1 MGCVFVENVVL
12 IETISILLVPKHAQ
26 TARNPIDSSTTIRIR
41 QTSDIV
47 LGSHEDVEWK
57 DVFHFPYGEE
67 GGLLDFFPDNG
78 KTAYLTSSLGR
89 ETTALLKVD
98 TGTGETLEEL
108 YSNDKCNVGG
118 VTLDKETKELRA
130 LTYNYARTVSGALAN
145 TKLVLPSNEIVSN
158 LVCQLSSHRNEYS
171 STTNLNE
178 ITPFSKRMPP
188 NPIVKLAW
196 QVDHSMRRDGWCRT
210 FDRMDHRRM
219 SCMISQHGMLCRSL
233 FRIQSC

>member
-1 MGCVFVENVVL
+1 MGCVFVEVVVL

-98 TGTGETLEEL
+98 TETGETLEEL

-130 LTYNYARTVSGALAN
+130 LTYNYARTVRSLHAC
-145 TKLVLPSNEIVSN
+145 TKLVLF
-158 LVCQLSSHRNEYS
+158 RNSIE
-171 STTNLNE
+171 
-178 ITPFSKRMPP
+178 
-188 NPIVKLAW
+188 
-196 QVDHSMRRDGWCRT
+196 
-210 FDRMDHRRM
+210 
-219 SCMISQHGMLCRSL
+219 
-233 FRIQSC
+233 RIGK

>member
-1 MGCVFVENVVL
+1 MVVL
-12 IETISILLVPKHAQ
+12 SLSLFISTLLPHTRQ

-98 TGTGETLEEL
+98 TETGETLEEL

-118 VTLDKETKELRA
+118 VTLDKVTKELRA
-130 LTYNYARTVSGALAN
+130 LTYNYARTVRSLHACS
-145 TKLVLPSNEIVSN
+145 TTLVLF
-158 LVCQLSSHRNEYS
+158 RNSIERIGMRWYLIS
-171 STTNLNE
+171 FVNYPHTGTNIL
-178 ITPFSKRMPP
+178 R
-188 NPIVKLAW
+188 
-196 QVDHSMRRDGWCRT
+196 
-210 FDRMDHRRM
+210 
-219 SCMISQHGMLCRSL
+219 
-233 FRIQSC
+233 